1 MISLRTV
8 PSSTALIVCA
18 STGPS
23 MATASN
29 RPVRTLL
36 RELPATAF
44 RRWVDGLGSVFGVIG
59 FIVGLLLFVLVSM
72 LLRTQLKF
80 LGRIERHQPGDEHR
94 HVERAGDG
102 FHQIGRAHV

>member
-8 PSSTALIVCA
+8 PSSTALIVWA
-18 STGPS
+18 STGLS

-29 RPVRTLL
+29 RPVKTIL

-44 RRWVDGLGSVFGVIG
+44 RHWVDGLGSVFGVIG

-72 LLRTQLKF
+72 LLRSQLKF
-80 LGRIERHQPGDEHR
+80 LGRRSEERRVGKE
-94 HVERAGDG
+94 
-102 FHQIGRAHV
+102 GRSRLSPH